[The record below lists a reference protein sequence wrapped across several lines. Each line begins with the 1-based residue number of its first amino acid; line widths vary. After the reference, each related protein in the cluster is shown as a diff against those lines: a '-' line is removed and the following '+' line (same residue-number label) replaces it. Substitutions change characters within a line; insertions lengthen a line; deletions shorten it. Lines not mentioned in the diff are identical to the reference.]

1 MAGQGRGERHP
12 CDRHGADGQGCE
24 GAAPAGRPGRPS
36 AAGSH
41 PGPSQRAHAPPA
53 QAALCLP
60 SPTTQKDCARELLV
74 HPSFAE
80 ELQQTMA
87 AAAAGHGPVAE
98 AYALR
103 AGLLA
108 LLRMAGRD
116 LVDGPNVGVAAAVVA
131 WAQDASLEFPP
142 ELLAGIIAGMQL
154 HGLVAAV

>member
-12 CDRHGADGQGCE
+12 CDRHGANGQGCE
-24 GAAPAGRPGRPS
+24 GAAPRAGLVAHLLQAPPQGQAS
-36 AAGSH
+36 AA
-41 PGPSQRAHAPPA
+41 RPA
-53 QAALCLP
+53 QAALCLS
-60 SPTTQKDCARELLV
+60 SPTTQKDCARELLA

-80 ELQQTMA
+80 EQQQMA

-116 LVDGPNVGVAAAVVA
+116 LVDGPNVGAVAAVVA

-142 ELLAGIIAGMQL
+142 ELLAGIIASMQVR
-154 HGLVAAV
+154 GLVAADK